1 MNTRFFAQTLMI
13 GSFLAVDLIGGGR
26 TVFADSRPGPPL
38 SHHAAAVVLL
48 DRNSGQVLFEKSAHR
63 RLPPASLTKV
73 MTALLA
79 LETGRSAVTVTI
91 GPESID
97 RRSPSLGL
105 EPGDRLRL
113 GDLVSAM
120 LMLSA
125 NDACRAVARYVGGS
139 EEAFVTLMNRK
150 AEALGLTDSHFSNPC
165 GFDGPDHYST
175 AADLAHLTEEAL
187 KDNAL
192 AISMRTVE
200 KEILTVDA
208 KRRFTLRNRTL
219 DESSFTMVKTGFTQK
234 AGHCLIAVATQD
246 GRSLLL
252 VGLNFRERWQGAVDV
267 LRYGFES
274 QPADRR

>member
-1 MNTRFFAQTLMI
+1 MPLVIRTILI
-13 GSFLAVDLIGGGR
+13 GSLLAVDVIGGGWA
-26 TVFADSRPGPPL
+26 VLADDSLTRPPI
-38 SHHAAAVVLL
+38 SSNDAAAVVLV
-48 DRNSGQVLFEKSAHR
+48 DRDSGRVLFEKSAHR

-79 LETGRSAVTVTI
+79 LETGRSAAVVTI
-91 GPESID
+91 GPESVD

-105 EPGDRLRL
+105 EPGDRVRL

-125 NDACRAVARYVGGS
+125 NDACRAVAHYVGGS
-139 EEAFVTLMNRK
+139 EMAFVALMNRK
-150 AEALGLTDSHFSNPC
+150 AAALGLTDSHFSNPC
-165 GFDGPDHYST
+165 GFDAPEHYST

-187 KDNAL
+187 QYNVF
-192 AISMRTVE
+192 AISLRTVE

-219 DESSFTMVKTGFTQK
+219 DESSFTMAKTGFTQK
-234 AGHCLIAVATQD
+234 AGHCLIAVVTQD

-252 VGLNFRERWQGAVDV
+252 VGLNFRERWQAAVEL
-267 LRYGFES
+267 LRYGFDV
-274 QPADRR
+274 QQADN

>member
-1 MNTRFFAQTLMI
+1 M
-13 GSFLAVDLIGGGR
+13 
-26 TVFADSRPGPPL
+26 
-38 SHHAAAVVLL
+38 VLL
-48 DRNSGQVLFEKSAHR
+48 DRNSGQVLFEKSAHT

-79 LETGRSAVTVTI
+79 LETGRSAATVTI
-91 GPESID
+91 GPESVD

-125 NDACRAVARYVGGS
+125 NDACWAVARYVGGS
-139 EEAFVTLMNRK
+139 KEAFVALMNRK
-150 AEALGLTDSHFSNPC
+150 AAALGLTDSHFSNPC
-165 GFDGPDHYST
+165 GFDAPDHYST

-219 DESSFTMVKTGFTQK
+219 DESSFTMAKTGFTQK